1 MESLEEKI
9 RKDGKIFPG
18 DILNVSSFLNHQLDM
33 DMLDKIGAELYNL
46 FHEDNITKI
55 LTIEASGIAIAVAA
69 GMHFK
74 VPVVFAK
81 KSQTKNITS
90 DCYSSS
96 VFSYTHKNTYE
107 ARIERQYLTDK
118 DTVLIVDDFLAN
130 GLALAGLIDICNQA
144 GAKVAGCGIAI
155 EKAFQD
161 GGKNLRNKGIR
172 VESLARV
179 KSLDPEKGVE
189 FVQE

>member
-1 MESLEEKI
+1 MKLLEEKI
-9 RKDGKIFPG
+9 SKDGKVFPG
-18 DILNVSSFLNHQLDM
+18 DILNVSSFLNHCLDM
-33 DMLDKIGAELYNL
+33 EILDKIGEELFSL
-46 FHEDNITKI
+46 FKDDNITKI

-81 KSQTKNITS
+81 KSQSKNITS
-90 DCYSSS
+90 DCYSST
-96 VFSYTHKNTYE
+96 VFSYTHKNSYE
-107 ARIERQYLTDK
+107 AKIERQFLNSD

-161 GGKNLRNKGIR
+161 GGKNLREQGVRI
-172 VESLARV
+172 ESLARI
-179 KSLDPEKGVE
+179 KSLDPEKGIE
-189 FVQE
+189 FI